1 MSSNGGTS
9 RKEKEV
15 IEQQRKL
22 AALLAKRGSAEAKKS
37 SSSAVRPKPSA
48 SSSLHRKPAVKPP
61 AAAAAAAALAHK
73 PKPKGGTQKVAP
85 ENSQKRPIRPGLK
98 RPTASSASSIL
109 AAARAK
115 AGTGTGTGTDP
126 RNAKNPPAG
135 KNVIEIKDSPKLQRK
150 VKSAESTGNRL
161 ASLVKNVSSAAPK
174 DGNDSLTSAAFGS
187 NVTPED
193 FWRNIRDW
201 DFVSDLANQ
210 VNEKDETA
218 LTTRKPIPETF
229 ISFRH
234 YISLW
239 APLSL
244 AEARAQ
250 LISELMT
257 SSNQQGNRANL
268 FVPVEVETTWKGGG
282 RRDRGLHTDLID
294 MDACSVK
301 LKTRERSKGPVHFF
315 ANDVFCLIPTECK
328 DTVEMLMSGKT
339 VKNTDG
345 SFKRFCLVGHTEVQ
359 RKEIDG
365 LILKVSK
372 RKWAQVGT
380 SSMFLLRVGANIT
393 ALREFTALCGVETIP
408 LKRFLL
414 GHHLEG
420 TAKNNGSMV
429 VSSAANM
436 GKEALLKK
444 MGGVQALG
452 KGFTEYAQKKFNPSQ
467 LHAISASAHGCKFQF
482 VELRGFLYLSSS
494 GICTSLINNL
504 FNRWGRWNHIDQGST
519 RNRSK

>member
-1 MSSNGGTS
+1 MSSNGGNASSSSSSS

-22 AALLAKRGSAEAKKS
+22 AALLAKRGSTDTSSHTKS
-37 SSSAVRPKPSA
+37 TGSSASTIMSTSTSTSIRP
-48 SSSLHRKPAVKPP
+48 KPP
-61 AAAAAAAALAHK
+61 AASLLNRKPAAK
-73 PKPKGGTQKVAP
+73 PPPGNPKPTQKLAP
-85 ENSQKRPIRPGLK
+85 EDAQKRPIRPGLK
-98 RPTASSASSIL
+98 RPIASSASSIL

-115 AGTGTGTGTDP
+115 AAGP
-126 RNAKNPPAG
+126 NPPSNGNPTAG
-135 KNVIEIKDSPKLQRK
+135 KTVIEIKDSPKLQRK
-150 VKSAESTGNRL
+150 VKSADSTSMSSRL
-161 ASLVKNVSSAAPK
+161 ASLVKNVSSSMPV
-174 DGNDSLTSAAFGS
+174 DGNDGLTSAAFGS

-193 FWRNIRDW
+193 FWKNIRDW

-239 APLSL
+239 APLCL
-244 AEARAQ
+244 AETRAQ
-250 LISELMT
+250 LISELMS
-257 SSNQQGNRANL
+257 SSNQQGSRASL

-282 RRDRGLHTDLID
+282 RKDRSLHTDLID
-294 MDACSVK
+294 IDACSVK
-301 LKTRERSKGPVHFF
+301 LNTKERSKGPVQFF

-328 DTVEMLMSGKT
+328 DTVELLLSGKAVT
-339 VKNTDG
+339 NTDS

-359 RKEIDG
+359 RKEING

-380 SSMFLLRVGANIT
+380 ASMYLLRIGGNVT
-393 ALREFTALCGVETIP
+393 SLREFTALCGVETIP

-420 TAKNNGSMV
+420 GAKTGVPTAAPTASIH
-429 VSSAANM
+429 
-436 GKEALLKK
+436 KEALLKK

-467 LHAISASAHGCKFQF
+467 LQAISASAHGCKFQR
-482 VELRGFLYLSSS
+482 VLLYNDDAPRRL
-494 GICTSLINNL
+494 
-504 FNRWGRWNHIDQGST
+504 
-519 RNRSK
+519 